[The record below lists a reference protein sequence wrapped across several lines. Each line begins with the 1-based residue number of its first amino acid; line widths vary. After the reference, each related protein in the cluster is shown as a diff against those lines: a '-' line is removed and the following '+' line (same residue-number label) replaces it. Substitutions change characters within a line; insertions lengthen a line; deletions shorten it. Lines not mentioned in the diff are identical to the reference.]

1 MQPKPSKTTAG
12 RVERQTVTET
22 TRHPNAPT
30 RRYHPALVALHWL
43 LAVLLVLALGMGT
56 FVLKEMPNDAIDKI
70 GALRGHMIIGIA
82 IGALMLVRLIVRW
95 RTSHPPAASAGH
107 VLLDR
112 LRSLAHTGLY
122 LLVFAMAASGA
133 AIALSAG
140 LPEIVFGGAAMPLP
154 ETFAAYAPRA
164 IHGWIAKALFVVIG
178 FHLIGALFHQ
188 FRLKD
193 RLLSRMWFGSG
204 ASVQHNP
211 RKTP

>member
-1 MQPKPSKTTAG
+1 MQLKPSKATAG

-22 TRHPNAPT
+22 KRHPNAQT

-43 LAVLLVLALGMGT
+43 LALLLVLALGMGT
-56 FVLKEMPNDAIDKI
+56 FVLKEIPNDAIDKI

-82 IGALMLVRLIVRW
+82 IGALMLVRLVVRW
-95 RTSHPPAASAGH
+95 RTGRPPVASTGH
-107 VLLDR
+107 VVLDW
-112 LRSLAHTGLY
+112 LRSLAHVGLY

-133 AIALSAG
+133 AIALLSG
-140 LPEIVFGGAAMPLP
+140 LPEIVFGGAVLPLP
-154 ETFAAYAPRA
+154 ETFAVYAPRS
-164 IHGWIAKALFVVIG
+164 IHGWIATALFLVIG

-204 ASVQHNP
+204 ASVQHNL